1 MMKNKK
7 PRVSEWLHIKTLKTQ
22 DAHGQAKIALVLM
35 AIIPALSFYYIGSQT
50 AGNGGMPFVA
60 EIVMLCCTIFVA
72 VSGYRILWKYP
83 ENIVKLRKYIQDVA
97 EGSLPEKITLENSSY
112 SDDLKFIEDSFNAI
126 LCEMSARL
134 VIIEERW
141 HIESDLR
148 KALEEQQRALVQ
160 AERHRA
166 MIQSIGA
173 ACHHLGQPAT
183 TLRMRLFLLKD
194 QAQSLEE
201 ILGIEESI
209 REVDSICAVLQRLR
223 EVNEFRTEPYL
234 EGVDSCDSEILAI

>member
-1 MMKNKK
+1 MNNKK
-7 PRVSEWLHIKTLKTQ
+7 TSPSGWFQIKNLRAQ
-22 DAHGQAKIALVLM
+22 DAHAQAKIALVLM
-35 AIIPALSFYYIGSQT
+35 AVIPALSLYYIGTQGA
-50 AGNGGMPFVA
+50 AGGGMPFGA
-60 EIVMLCCTIFVA
+60 EVVMLCCTIFVA
-72 VSGYRILWKYP
+72 VSGYRILRKYP
-83 ENIVKLRKYIQDVA
+83 ENIVRLRQYIQDVA
-97 EGSLPEKITLENSSY
+97 EGALPERITLENASY
-112 SDDLKFIEDSFNAI
+112 SDDLKFIEDSFNTI

-141 HIESDLR
+141 RIESGLR

-183 TLRMRLFLLKD
+183 TLRMRLFIMKE
-194 QAQSLEE
+194 QAQTLQEV
-201 ILGIEESI
+201 LDIEESI
-209 REVDSICAVLQRLR
+209 QEVDAICTVLQRLR

-234 EGVDSCDSEILAI
+234 QGGDAGASEILAI